1 MQNFPERSGAAYP
14 AAVLGNVGRRALE
27 SVIGLFALLGFAYVP
42 LGSKTALE
50 HSLALMRTPPARE
63 ALAGLVSAVSRA
75 REKLAEALF
84 PELRQ
89 TMPLPLP
96 TSGTRSV
103 KPLVPHLGD
112 APQRETTR

>member
-1 MQNFPERSGAAYP
+1 
-14 AAVLGNVGRRALE
+14 
-27 SVIGLFALLGFAYVP
+27 
-42 LGSKTALE
+42 
-50 HSLALMRTPPARE
+50 
-63 ALAGLVSAVSRA
+63 VSRA